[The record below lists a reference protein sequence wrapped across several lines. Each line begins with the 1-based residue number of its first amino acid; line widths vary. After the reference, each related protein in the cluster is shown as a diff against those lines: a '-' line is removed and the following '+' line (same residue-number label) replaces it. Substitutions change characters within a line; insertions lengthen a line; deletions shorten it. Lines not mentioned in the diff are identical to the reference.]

1 MKAYPKIFS
10 WWWTGKP
17 GMLESMGL
25 QRVRHDQA
33 TELNWRNINQSVLLF
48 FFLLYNI
55 VLVLPYINMH
65 PPWVY
70 TCSPSWTPLPPP
82 SPYHPSWSSQCT
94 SPKLPYPASKGLQSP
109 SDSSWQVGASCK
121 WSLLCFERPSVFQR
135 WPGLGLS
142 YLASTMYRVSCLL
155 CTCTLLQLN
164 HPVLLRWVYSSTNQ
178 LRNVM
183 LWSSS

>member
-17 GMLESMGL
+17 GMLESMGS
-25 QRVRHDQA
+25 QRVGHDRA
-33 TELNWRNINQSVLLF
+33 TELNWRNINQSVVLLL

-55 VLVLPYINMH
+55 VLVLPCIRHGCTRIAH
-65 PPWVY
+65 PE
-70 TCSPSWTPLPPP
+70 PP
-82 SPYHPSWSSQCT
+82 SHRPPHTIPLGHPSALAPSF
-94 SPKLPYPASKGLQSP
+94 LYPASKGLQSP

-121 WSLLCFERPSVFQR
+121 WSLLCFECPSVFQR

-142 YLASTMYRVSCLL
+142 YLASTMYHVSCLL
-155 CTCTLLQLN
+155 CTCILLQLN
-164 HPVLLRWVYSSTNQ
+164 HPVLLRWVYSSISQ